1 MRTPYVVR
9 RGLVRPHGPSDC
21 VTQVPFPRACGNGTG
36 GNAVEPSSVELLQVA
51 GATTVEE
58 DPMGVVGG
66 AAAVAGAVKA
76 SRGRHP
82 LGQRLAAV
90 LPMLRDTF
98 KGRWAGAPKGRVL
111 GGLAGLAY
119 VISPIDFL
127 PEVLLGPFGL
137 GDDLAIAA
145 VSVAALLSSAEDWL
159 DARDAAASSPGAT
172 SPTQGDVIQGVV
184 IDRS

>member
-1 MRTPYVVR
+1 MV
-9 RGLVRPHGPSDC
+9 GIAG
-21 VTQVPFPRACGNGTG
+21 G
-36 GNAVEPSSVELLQVA
+36 GNRRVGNDVDLTSVEFLQVA
-51 GATTVEE
+51 GATPVEE
-58 DPMGVVGG
+58 DLMGVVGG

-98 KGRWAGAPKGRVL
+98 KGRWAGAPKGRIL

-119 VISPIDFL
+119 VVSPLDFL
-127 PEVLLGPFGL
+127 PEALLGPFGL

-145 VSVAALLSSAEDWL
+145 VSVAALLSSAEAWL
-159 DARDAAASSPGAT
+159 DARDERATFGAPGTGAAS
-172 SPTQGDVIQGVV
+172 QDVIQGVV
-184 IDRS
+184 IDRG

>member
-1 MRTPYVVR
+1 
-9 RGLVRPHGPSDC
+9 
-21 VTQVPFPRACGNGTG
+21 
-36 GNAVEPSSVELLQVA
+36 
-51 GATTVEE
+51 
-58 DPMGVVGG
+58 MGVVGG

-90 LPMLRDTF
+90 LPMIRDTF
-98 KGRWAGAPKGRVL
+98 KGRWAGASKGRVR

-119 VISPIDFL
+119 VISPLDFI

-159 DARDAAASSPGAT
+159 DARDAASAMGYPTDSGTTSSSAQGSA
-172 SPTQGDVIQGVV
+172 TQGDVIQGVV
-184 IDRS
+184 IDRP

>member
-1 MRTPYVVR
+1 
-9 RGLVRPHGPSDC
+9 
-21 VTQVPFPRACGNGTG
+21 
-36 GNAVEPSSVELLQVA
+36 
-51 GATTVEE
+51 
-58 DPMGVVGG
+58 MGVVGG
-66 AAAVAGAVKA
+66 AAAVAGAVRA

-90 LPMLRDTF
+90 LPMIRDTL

-119 VISPIDFL
+119 VISPLDFL

-159 DARDAAASSPGAT
+159 DARDAASATARRPGHPAQLR
-172 SPTQGDVIQGVV
+172 PRGDVIQGVV
-184 IDRS
+184 IDRHVTPCRTVS